1 MTKRS
6 RHLMLLGVAVLPV
19 AAFSFGGWAVVT
31 VDDLPDSI
39 VAGKPVSLSFAVR
52 QHGRTLLPNLSPQVT
67 AKAKG
72 SEVQVAA
79 TPGGNDRYK
88 AVLTIPHAG
97 NWTIAIQSGFMNAG
111 VTLVPIRVVQ
121 PDASPLPALTEV
133 ERGMRL
139 FVAKGCVT
147 CHTLEETSAWSTIA
161 VGPTLTGRRYV
172 PEVLTTFLAD
182 PERSP
187 LARNTQSEIRMP
199 NLGLK
204 EREIAALVAF
214 INSTGQGAS
223 RSTRR

>member
-79 TPGGNDRYK
+79 RP
-88 AVLTIPHAG
+88 VLAHWPRR
-97 NWTIAIQSGFMNAG
+97 SG
-111 VTLVPIRVVQ
+111 
-121 PDASPLPALTEV
+121 S
-133 ERGMRL
+133 
-139 FVAKGCVT
+139 
-147 CHTLEETSAWSTIA
+147 
-161 VGPTLTGRRYV
+161 
-172 PEVLTTFLAD
+172 
-182 PERSP
+182 
-187 LARNTQSEIRMP
+187 
-199 NLGLK
+199 
-204 EREIAALVAF
+204 
-214 INSTGQGAS
+214 
-223 RSTRR
+223 